1 MYSPLVLTSF
11 FFFSFLRV
19 QLICLYCVYPMCVSD
34 AYGGQKAALDHLE
47 LEIQTIVKCHVGAEN
62 QTWVLCKNR
71 QCS

>member
-1 MYSPLVLTSF
+1 
-11 FFFSFLRV
+11 
-19 QLICLYCVYPMCVSD
+19 MCVSD